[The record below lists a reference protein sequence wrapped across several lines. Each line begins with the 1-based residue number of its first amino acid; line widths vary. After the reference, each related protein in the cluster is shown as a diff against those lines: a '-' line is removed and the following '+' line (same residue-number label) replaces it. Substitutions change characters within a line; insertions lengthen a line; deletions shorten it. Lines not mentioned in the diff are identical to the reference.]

1 MAKRRKPQIDGIL
14 NIHKPYGMTS
24 MDVVRHVKR
33 AARQRRIGHGG
44 TLDPIATGVL
54 PVLLGQ
60 ATRLMEH
67 VVAGGKTYLTSIEL
81 GIATDTYDA
90 LGEITARADA
100 DAVSAIT
107 REDIERALPDFS
119 GEILQVPPM
128 YSALKRDGKRLYELA
143 RAGVEVEREA
153 RAVTVRSIALTA
165 WTPPV
170 ATLKIHCGKGFY
182 VRSLAHDIGQALGC
196 GGNMKSLTRLK
207 SGAFSIE
214 NAVSIE
220 EMEERFADG
229 NWRNIVNSPDT
240 ALRDMRALVV
250 GKPLEDMIRN
260 GRAFA
265 AGADDRPARA
275 NEHCRVYTTDG
286 NFLAIVAH
294 NAPTQQWR
302 PEKVFALNYAE
313 QDPAIIVQQLWR

>member
-1 MAKRRKPQIDGIL
+1 MANSQKPQIDGIL

-24 MDVVRHVKR
+24 MDVVRRVKR
-33 AARQRRIGHGG
+33 AVRQRRVGHGG

-54 PVLLGQ
+54 PVFLGQ

-67 VVAGGKTYLTSIEL
+67 VVGGGKTYLTSIEL
-81 GIATDTYDA
+81 GITTDTYDA
-90 LGEITARADA
+90 LGEITARTDA
-100 DAVSAIT
+100 STVSAISH
-107 REDIERALPDFS
+107 EYIERVLPDFS

-153 RAVTVRSIALTA
+153 RPVVVHNVALTE

-170 ATLKIHCGKGFY
+170 ATLEIHCGKGFY

-196 GGNMKSLTRLK
+196 GGNMKSLVRLK
-207 SGAFSIE
+207 SGAFAIE

-220 EMEERFADG
+220 EMEDRFADG
-229 NWRNIVNSPDT
+229 SWHNIVHSPDA

-250 GKPLEDMIRN
+250 GKQLEDMIRN
-260 GRAFA
+260 GRAFN
-265 AGADDRPARA
+265 AGAANTLARPEER
-275 NEHCRVYTTDG
+275 CRVYTTDG
-286 NFLAIVAH
+286 RFLAIVAYD
-294 NAPTQQWR
+294 APTQQWR

-313 QDPAIIVQQLWR
+313 QESAVVV